1 MASLM
6 SDTCDG
12 EYLTIY
18 GVALPL
24 NAEYQPFPEYKEAGY
39 VCMPMS
45 AFARLAPTPPASDNS
60 LTLIVVA
67 ALIAQLVI
75 NVIALRRPSRARS

>member
-45 AFARLAPTPPASDNS
+45 AFARLTPIAPASDNT
-60 LTLIVVA
+60 LTILVVF

-75 NVIALRRPSRARS
+75 NVIAIRKPARGKS

>member
-12 EYLTIY
+12 EYLKIY

-24 NAEYQPFPEYKEAGY
+24 KGEYQPFPEYKEAGY

-45 AFARLAPTPPASDNS
+45 AFARLTPIPPASDNT
-60 LTLIVVA
+60 LTILVVF
-67 ALIAQLVI
+67 ALIAQLVV
-75 NVIALRRPSRARS
+75 NVIAIRRPTRSRS

>member
-12 EYLTIY
+12 EYLKIY

-24 NAEYQPFPEYKEAGY
+24 KGEYQPVPEYKEAGY

-45 AFARLAPTPPASDNS
+45 AFARLTPISPASDNT
-60 LTLIVVA
+60 LTILVVF
-67 ALIAQLVI
+67 ALIAQLVV
-75 NVIALRRPSRARS
+75 NVFALRKPTRPRS